1 MRNTKYMT
9 LPKLF
14 NKAGLKSKII
24 TAAVFTI
31 VITTIV
37 NSGFFYT
44 KIKTTLFEN
53 LRERGDTISENL
65 ANSAKYA
72 VLTEDTVVL
81 DELIKGAMN
90 SDDVVYI
97 TITGNDERILAEKT
111 VLKKPD
117 DRKLLKTA
125 MQTRSGQFD
134 VAKNSYGTQIYCFCH
149 PIIAKKI
156 SVAELIGAESENE
169 NDVVSDIRGTVSIG
183 LSPQNTIA
191 RLNNMLGCIILLT
204 VFIIGGGI
212 LSSISFAG
220 LIIKPIGQMAEAAS
234 NVAAGDLSQIVSIE
248 SQDEIGQFARQFNTM
263 TSALKNRQQ
272 QLNESYEQIKHVNQ
286 ELKDFAY
293 VASHDLKAPLR
304 GIKTLAEWIAADYAY
319 KFDNAG
325 KEHFKLL
332 TNRVDRMHNLIDGI
346 LQYSR
351 IGRIYEKPVPINL
364 NMLIADIIDMVAPPE
379 NIEIA
384 VENNLPAIIFEETRI
399 RQVFQNLI
407 SNAVKYIDK
416 PQGKISIGCADE
428 GKFWKFNV
436 TDNGQ
441 GIDEKYHDK
450 IFKIFQTLSS
460 RDNYESTG
468 IGLTLVK
475 KIVELYGGKVWVES
489 KVGIGSTFFFT
500 IFKGPQQVSTKY
512 ANMYL
517 DESVADNSKV
527 AKIPVA
533 MTVDTKTQ
541 NWSLT

>member
-1 MRNTKYMT
+1 MT

-24 TAAVFTI
+24 TAAVFAI

-37 NSGFFYT
+37 NSGFFYS

-53 LRERGDTISENL
+53 LREKGNTISENL
-65 ANSAKYA
+65 ANSSKYA
-72 VLTEDTVVL
+72 VLTEDKIVL

-97 TITGNDERILAEKT
+97 TITSNDGRILAEKT

-156 SVAELIGAESENE
+156 SVAELIGAEPENE
-169 NDVVSDIRGTVSIG
+169 NDVISNIRGTVSIG
-183 LSPQNTIA
+183 LSPQNTIT

-204 VFIIGGGI
+204 VVIIGGGI
-212 LSSISFAG
+212 LFSISFAG
-220 LIIKPIGQMAEAAS
+220 LIIKPIRRMAEAAS
-234 NVAAGDLSQIVSIE
+234 KVAAGDLSQIVSVE
-248 SQDEIGQFARQFNTM
+248 SQDEIGQFVQQFNTM

-304 GIKTLAEWIAADYAY
+304 GIKTLAEWIAADYAD

-325 KEHFKLL
+325 KEQFKLL

-364 NMLIADIIDMVAPPE
+364 NMLITDIIDMVVPPE

-407 SNAVKYIDK
+407 TNAVKYMDK

-436 TDNGQ
+436 TDNGL
-441 GIDEKYHDK
+441 GIEEKYYDK

-489 KVGIGSTFFFT
+489 KAGMGSTFFFT
-500 IFKGPQQVSTKY
+500 ILKGPQQVSAKY
-512 ANMYL
+512 ANTYL
-517 DESVADNSKV
+517 AESVADDSKV

-533 MTVDTKTQ
+533 MAVDAKTQ

>member
-1 MRNTKYMT
+1 MT

-24 TAAVFTI
+24 TAAVFAI

-37 NSGFFYT
+37 NSGFFYS

-53 LRERGDTISENL
+53 LREKGNTISENL

-72 VLTEDTVVL
+72 VLTEDKIVL

-97 TITGNDERILAEKT
+97 TITSNDGRILAEKT

-156 SVAELIGAESENE
+156 SVAELIGAEPENE
-169 NDVVSDIRGTVSIG
+169 NDVISNIRGTVSIG
-183 LSPQNTIA
+183 LSPQNTIT

-204 VFIIGGGI
+204 VVIIGGGI
-212 LSSISFAG
+212 LFSISFAG
-220 LIIKPIGQMAEAAS
+220 LIIKPIRRMAEAAS
-234 NVAAGDLSQIVSIE
+234 KVAAGDLSQIVSVE
-248 SQDEIGQFARQFNTM
+248 SQDEIGQFAQQFNTM
-263 TSALKNRQQ
+263 TSALKSRQQ

-304 GIKTLAEWIAADYAY
+304 GIKTLAEWIAADYAD

-325 KEHFKLL
+325 KEQFKLL

-364 NMLIADIIDMVAPPE
+364 NMLITDIIDMIAPPE

-384 VENNLPAIIFEETRI
+384 IENNLPAIIFEETRI

-407 SNAVKYIDK
+407 SNAVKYMDK
-416 PQGKISIGCADE
+416 PKGKISIGCADE

-441 GIDEKYHDK
+441 GIDEKYYDK

-475 KIVELYGGKVWVES
+475 KIVELYGGKVWVKS
-489 KVGIGSTFFFT
+489 KAGMGSAFFFT
-500 IFKGPQQVSTKY
+500 ILKGPQQVSAKY

-517 DESVADNSKV
+517 AESVADDSKI
-527 AKIPVA
+527 AKIPVTTA
-533 MTVDTKTQ
+533 VDAKTQ